1 LQQKALQLT
10 ASLDIEGFRASTGWL
25 SKLKNWYI
33 IRFKTL
39 SGESAEV
46 DPVASEDYAKK
57 LPVTLKEYTD
67 GYTIDEITDFIIT
80 KIKDPQQLPEEI
92 DEFEE
97 SIVAAPI
104 PSYNKV
110 MDYIGAIQS
119 YAAESTESS
128 RSLVDIENKGGKR
141 KIRKFTTENGADNF
155 EVILQKIIL

>member
-10 ASLDIEGFRASTGWL
+10 AFLGIEGFRASTSWL
-25 SKLKNWYI
+25 SKFKNRYN